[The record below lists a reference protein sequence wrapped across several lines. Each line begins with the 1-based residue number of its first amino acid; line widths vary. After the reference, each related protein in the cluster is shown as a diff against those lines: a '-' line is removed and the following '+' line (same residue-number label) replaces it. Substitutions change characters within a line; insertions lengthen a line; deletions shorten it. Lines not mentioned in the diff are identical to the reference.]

1 MNLKNRKNWAFFDL
15 SRPKTA
21 QYGSGYQWSAAG
33 QILSFGIFSGPKFTI
48 LSWRSTSTL
57 TKTVFGTFSDSF
69 SLALNK
75 VARYHPKRTKNGLRQ
90 SRGWLSWQ
98 NGKFGTRK
106 NTKTQNWACGWPL
119 VAQNHFG
126 RFLGMTVQ
134 KMPNF
139 FGFLDSF
146 GLFFNTQLNSKRKKN
161 IFLEKWALGVLS
173 PQGPPGPP
181 LGLRAKFGLVSDPG
195 GLANDVSKAK
205 NLIQFF
211 SVENACFSQSR
222 PVKAIS
228 KMVFFRFGEIIN
240 IMILS
245 FVKKNFV
252 DFFFNSL

>member
-90 SRGWLSWQ
+90 SRGWSSWQ
-98 NGKFGTRK
+98 NGKFETRK
-106 NTKTQNWACGWPL
+106 SNKTQNLACGWPL
-119 VAQNHFG
+119 VA
-126 RFLGMTVQ
+126 RAFLGGFWAWRIE
-134 KMPNF
+134 KWPIF
-139 FGFLDSF
+139 LGFLDSF
-146 GLFFNTQLNSKRKKN
+146 GLFFNTQLNGKRKKMYFPRKMG
-161 IFLEKWALGVLS
+161 IGVFWAPRG
-173 PQGPPGPP
+173 PQGPS
-181 LGLRAKFGLVSDPG
+181 LDLRAKFGLFSDPG

-205 NLIQFF
+205 NLVQIF
-211 SVENACFSQSR
+211 SGENACFSQSW
-222 PVKAIS
+222 PVNAFS
-228 KMVFFRFGEIIN
+228 RER
-240 IMILS
+240 
-245 FVKKNFV
+245 
-252 DFFFNSL
+252 